1 MAVASAD
8 EFFAVLK
15 KSKLLDG
22 EAFGNAR
29 DATRDLAE
37 PKQIARRLYKQGALT
52 KWQAA
57 QLLTGRHGMNL
68 GKYKLLDQLGADS
81 TGRVYLAEH
90 SQMERRVALK
100 TLEQRDEDGDEKV
113 QQFLAETSEVA
124 ALDHRNIV
132 HIYDVNK
139 EGGRY
144 YLVMEYVQGQ
154 TLRSLVADEGPL
166 AYGLVAEYIRQAA
179 AGLSHI
185 HKRNMLHRDVRP
197 ANVMIDQFGTI
208 KIMNV
213 GLTRSEWQ
221 DDTTK
226 SDVTFAASEVA
237 RGARA
242 QKGSDIF
249 SLGCVAYYLL
259 TGRPP
264 FPQKTY
270 QERIEASPN
279 LEPPDVLESR
289 PDASESLLRICRK
302 MVSNRPADRQ
312 ESADE
317 VETAMAT
324 WLDHNEADR
333 PAIAIGPE
341 DEIEADLDDT
351 PPPAPA
357 LSKNM
362 AAEELPAVVP
372 PVRGATPPPTNK
384 PAANKPA
391 AAAATAVGIAIQVDA
406 PRRPAAPTEPAHGRK
421 GSGKSNSLVVGVGA
435 GAAAVV
441 LIAAGLF
448 FFLRGD
454 GGTEIA
460 GANEKTPP
468 KSQTV
473 SVPIAR
479 KTVNEKTKN
488 GLPDFGVKKTIVK
501 TTKKTDKTTA
511 VKTGV
516 LAKTS
521 AKTGDT
527 KTLPKNGGPNK
538 VAKAD
543 PKVDPK
549 NPKVDPKVNPKD
561 PPAAKKPVKSN
572 LDPFKDFASAI
583 TLPPLA
589 EDTTEEQ
596 RRRGKKLGLI
606 DAPME
611 EPCYV
616 TLIGGKLPYK
626 DKKTFSLEPPNGGT
640 VKDRWEI
647 KIDQPNEAVSGFAIA
662 TIARTAGAL
671 YFRWEK
677 KALTN
682 ANSNYVRNCMLQIE
696 CGSKSHMLNLRNPGV
711 LTETGE
717 PALPLMTDFDKRMVT
732 TSLALPWAPDLDQL
746 HVEITALEDTVSN
759 VPYGTYDFVKGEK
772 SFVPPKGVV
781 YMVIGDPKP
790 PALLYKITCRKSARD
805 GLVLQTSIH
814 LAVDP
819 KAKSHPLFNATTLPK
834 SLKKAKIGAEEFSA
848 AKENQN
854 VKDAQQR
861 KVPPP
866 KIALFR
872 KRFAGK
878 RDYFTA
884 MAKGLED
891 ITSTYTALNKTGAI
905 HYRVYVQDN
914 DNEIDLLRTKPP
926 KPIPKND
933 NPFIVKFKD
942 AGAEITFHPGSG
954 KVSGVVMAG
963 GGFNNGHVGWLKGFK
978 QLESLELSGKNHI
991 KGNGFAHLANLKNLQ
1006 TLTMK
1011 KLTLND
1017 NGLAHLKQLPKLT
1030 RLEIIDSPITSAG
1043 LAHLV
1048 EIPALTSLTLKDTKV
1063 DATGLATLKTMKK
1076 LKELT
1081 LLGPEK
1087 LIPLTMINALKKE
1100 LIKTGCI
1107 VKGNE
1112 D

>member
-15 KSKLLDG
+15 KSKLLDD

-113 QQFLAETSEVA
+113 EQFLAETSEVA

-144 YLVMEYVQGQ
+144 YLVMEYVQGR
-154 TLRSLVADEGPL
+154 TLKSLVADEGPL

-237 RGARA
+237 RGSRA

-264 FPQKTY
+264 FPQETY

-279 LEPPDVLESR
+279 LEPPDVLDSR
-289 PDASESLLRICRK
+289 PDASESLIRICRK

-324 WLDHNEADR
+324 WLDQNEGNR
-333 PAIAIGPE
+333 PAIATGSE

-357 LSKNM
+357 LSKNV

-372 PVRGATPPPTNK
+372 PVRGATPPAANK
-384 PAANKPA
+384 SAANKPA

-406 PRRPAAPTEPAHGRK
+406 PRRPAVVTEPAHGPK

-435 GAAAVV
+435 GAVAVV

-454 GGTEIA
+454 GGTETA

-473 SVPIAR
+473 NVPITR
-479 KTVNEKTKN
+479 KTIIPKTTTSR
-488 GLPDFGVKKTIVK
+488 PDVGVKKTPVK
-501 TTKKTDKTTA
+501 TTEKTDKTNA

-516 LAKTS
+516 LAKTT
-521 AKTGDT
+521 AKTGET
-527 KTLPKNGGPNK
+527 KTLPKNGGPNR

-549 NPKVDPKVNPKD
+549 TPKVDPKVNPKD
-561 PPAAKKPVKSN
+561 PPSAKKPVRSN
-572 LDPFKDFASAI
+572 LDPFKEFASAI

-589 EDTTEEQ
+589 EDMTEEE
-596 RRRGKKLGLI
+596 RRRGMKLGLI

-611 EPCYV
+611 KPCYI

-647 KIDQPNEAVSGFAIA
+647 KIDQPNEAISGFAIA

-696 CGSKSHMLNLRNPGV
+696 CGSKSHMLNLRDPGV
-711 LTETGE
+711 LTEKGE
-717 PALPLMTDFDKRMVT
+717 PPLPMVT
-732 TSLALPWAPDLDQL
+732 TLDKRTISTSLAIPWAPDQDQL
-746 HVEITALEDTVSN
+746 HIEITALAIVETKARYEPTRVD
-759 VPYGTYDFVKGEK
+759 PKKDFLASKE
-772 SFVPPKGVV
+772 SV
-781 YMVIGDPKP
+781 YLVIGEPKP
-790 PALLYKITCRKSARD
+790 PVLLYKITCRKKPRE
-805 GLVLQTSIH
+805 GLVLMATAHI
-814 LAVDP
+814 AREF
-819 KAKSHPLFNATTLPK
+819 KAKSHPAFSMSRVK
-834 SLKKAKIGAEEFSA
+834 SSHDEAKNLLITRLTPQDEEA
-848 AKENQN
+848 DVARQ
-854 VKDAQQR
+854 
-861 KVPPP
+861 PPP
-866 KIALFR
+866 KKERVERVKQFYR
-872 KRFAGK
+872 TKRENANAVIKATERIMRAYETLNGK
-878 RDYFTA
+878 
-884 MAKGLED
+884 
-891 ITSTYTALNKTGAI
+891 GAI
-905 HYRVYVQDN
+905 HYRVYVKVN
-914 DNEIDLLRTKPP
+914 DNEIDLLRTKAP

-933 NPFIVKFKD
+933 NPFIAKLKN
-942 AGAEITFHPGSG
+942 AGAEITFHPRSG
-954 KVSGVVMAG
+954 KVSGVVMVG
-963 GGFNNGHVGWLKGFK
+963 GGFKNGHVHWLHGFK
-978 QLESLELSGKNHI
+978 QLESLEFSGGNKHI
-991 KGNGFAHLANLKNLQ
+991 NSKGLAHLVHLKNLQ

-1011 KLTLND
+1011 KMAID
-1017 NGLAHLKQLPKLT
+1017 DSGLAHLKQLPKLT
-1030 RLEIIDSPITSAG
+1030 RLEIVDSPITSDG
-1043 LAHLV
+1043 LAHIAA
-1048 EIPALTSLTLKDTKV
+1048 IPALTSLTLKNIKV
-1063 DATGLATLKTMKK
+1063 DETGLATLKTMKK

-1081 LLGPEK
+1081 LLGPK
-1087 LIPLTMINALKKE
+1087 NMIPLTMITALKTE